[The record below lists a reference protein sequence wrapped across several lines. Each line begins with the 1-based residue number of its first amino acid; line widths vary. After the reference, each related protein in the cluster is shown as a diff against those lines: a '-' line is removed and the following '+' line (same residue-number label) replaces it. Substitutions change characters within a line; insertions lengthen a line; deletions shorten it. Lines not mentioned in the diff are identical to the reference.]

1 MRSLK
6 PQNLFHGMEP
16 LLGHYGVQVN
26 RDLLVDRVNN
36 GRMTFPIRY
45 GETVRPVQLNDPLIP
60 KLTIVNGNAPA
71 VKGIDSMLALF
82 ASSVV
87 ISEQL
92 SSKSKSGD
100 MGIDVFAC
108 RKFERCDNIGPQ
120 SLSNGRSWRRNG
132 LKVRYCRFN

>member
-45 GETVRPVQLNDPLIP
+45 GETVRPCSARIIP
-60 KLTIVNGNAPA
+60 
-71 VKGIDSMLALF
+71 
-82 ASSVV
+82 
-87 ISEQL
+87 
-92 SSKSKSGD
+92 
-100 MGIDVFAC
+100 
-108 RKFERCDNIGPQ
+108 
-120 SLSNGRSWRRNG
+120 
-132 LKVRYCRFN
+132 